1 MYLCRN
7 KTKRQ
12 RDNEIVYIMKT
23 EYEWYEYL
31 YAPTLISLIKAPIVG
46 LIMLVCLI
54 IIKIISKKN
63 KTK

>member
-1 MYLCRN
+1 
-7 KTKRQ
+7 
-12 RDNEIVYIMKT
+12 MKT

-31 YAPTLISLIKAPIVG
+31 YAPTLVGLFKAPIVG